1 MTKKVYVVTH
11 THWDREWY
19 FTIED
24 SNLLLVENMNYLMD
38 ILEKNKDYASFL
50 FDAQSSLI
58 EEYLKVCPENKS
70 RLQKLVQDK
79 RIIFGPWYTQTDSLL
94 VNKESIIRNL
104 LYGIKVAQELGGYMG
119 VGYIP
124 DSFGQNSYLPSIFSG
139 FGLEY
144 SIVRRG
150 FSTEEIGDDLNFIW
164 ESPDRKNVK
173 TNNIYFGY
181 GSPQPISDDDE
192 YIRDILIPMIDK
204 LNVMCKNSPNLL
216 WPAGFDQG
224 LINNDMPNII
234 KELNRK
240 QNKYEF
246 ILSDY
251 ETYMKETWKDRKNS
265 NIVTGEQLVPEMS
278 RVHLTSGSQRY
289 DIKKLNYDV
298 EQKVINIL
306 EPLYAISQLDN
317 SRYYE
322 KWFDVIWKQMFDSH
336 AHDSICG
343 CNSDTTNQNVIS
355 RLEKSKRIADG
366 LENIIKKKMT
376 KEIINKLGNENILV
390 ISNLKP
396 YINNNN
402 IEATIITDS
411 KYFELRTIEGE
422 IVKFTV
428 ISQENSCDWGRKII
442 FTSDGEKESKVGGYY
457 VTKIIVE
464 NISILPMSNKVLL
477 IENSNKFIEIAEMN
491 NELFI
496 ENRYFKLELEDM
508 GNISLLYK
516 VNNKKILDLLS
527 FEECG
532 DDGDSYDF
540 SPLKDEKPISIKNA
554 KLEEVIKSENVQ
566 IMKVKHIESI
576 PLNLEARKS
585 EIKNANIEILTTFE
599 IRSGEEFIRIR
610 HEIKNNAFDHRV
622 RVLLNSNIYDVKS
635 SYADQGFSVLKRPV
649 KNKYIDRWKD
659 LKFVE
664 KPVDIYS
671 LENFVYLK
679 DDEKMF
685 GVITKGIKEYE
696 IINDSNTVALSLYRS
711 VGLLGKNDILWRPG
725 RASGIND
732 QPMYTND
739 AQMIGKMVFE
749 YSITMSEAIE
759 DADINMFRLTEQ
771 YQKNYTTYQNQN
783 LDLLA
788 EPLDRFELP
797 LPTRIREEGKSIFSI
812 DNKNIFMSMCRNSF
826 DNDKTIIIRLF
837 NPGEKLE
844 YINILG
850 DNILKVI
857 KLNLNEKE
865 EKVIENSIEIM
876 PKGYIT
882 IKLILK

>member
-1 MTKKVYVVTH
+1 MKKKVYVVTH

-24 SNLLLVENMNYLMD
+24 SNLLLVENMNYLID
-38 ILEKNKDYASFL
+38 TLEKNSDYASFL

-70 RLQKLVQDK
+70 KLQKLVK
-79 RIIFGPWYTQTDSLL
+79 NNRIIFGPWYTQTDSLL

-104 LYGIKVAQELGGYMG
+104 LYGIKVSQDLGGYMG
-119 VGYIP
+119 VGYVP

-139 FGLEY
+139 FGLDY

-164 ESPDRKNVK
+164 ESPDKKDVK

-204 LNVMCKNSPNLL
+204 LSLMCKNSENLL

-234 KELNRK
+234 KEINRK
-240 QNKYEF
+240 QSKYEF

-251 ETYMKETWKDRKNS
+251 ETYMKETWKERRDS
-265 NIVTGEQLVPEMS
+265 NIVTGEQVVPEMS
-278 RVHLTSGSQRY
+278 RVHITAGSQRY

-298 EQKVINIL
+298 EHKVINIL
-306 EPLYAISQLDN
+306 EPLYAMSQLDN
-317 SRYYE
+317 SSYYE
-322 KWFDVIWKQMFDSH
+322 KWLDAIWKQMFDSH

-343 CNSDTTNQNVIS
+343 CNSDITNKNVIH

-376 KEIINKLGNENILV
+376 KEIINNLGNENILV

-396 YINNNN
+396 YVNSNN
-402 IEATIITDS
+402 IEATIITES

-428 ISQENSCDWGRKII
+428 ISQENSSDWGRKII

-457 VTKIIVE
+457 VTKIIIG
-464 NISILPMSNKVLL
+464 NISISPMSNKVLL
-477 IENSNKFIEIAEMN
+477 IEDSNKFIDIVEMK
-491 NELFI
+491 NEQFI
-496 ENRYFKLELEDM
+496 ENSYFKLELEDM
-508 GNISLLYK
+508 GNISLLNK
-516 VNNKKILDLLS
+516 VNNRKILDLLS

-540 SPLKDEKPISIKNA
+540 SPLKDEKPIIIKNA
-554 KLEEVIKSENVQ
+554 KLEEVTKSENVQ
-566 IMKVKHIESI
+566 TMKVKHMESI
-576 PLNLEARKS
+576 PLNLENRKS
-585 EIKNANIEILTTFE
+585 GIKNANIEILTTFE

-610 HEIKNNAFDHRV
+610 HEINNNTFDHRV
-622 RVLLNSNIYDVKS
+622 RVLLNSNIFDIES

-671 LENFVYLK
+671 LENFMYVK

-696 IINDSNTVALSLYRS
+696 IINDTNIVALSLFRG

-759 DADINMFRLTEQ
+759 EADINMFRLTEQ

-797 LPTRIREEGKSIFSI
+797 LPTRSRKGEQPLFSI
-812 DNKNIFMSMCRNSF
+812 DNQNIFMSMCRNNF
-826 DNDKTIIIRLF
+826 DSDKTIVARLF

-850 DNILKVI
+850 ENIVKVVE
-857 KLNLNEKE
+857 LNLNEE
-865 EKVIENSIEIM
+865 EQRVIDNSIEIM